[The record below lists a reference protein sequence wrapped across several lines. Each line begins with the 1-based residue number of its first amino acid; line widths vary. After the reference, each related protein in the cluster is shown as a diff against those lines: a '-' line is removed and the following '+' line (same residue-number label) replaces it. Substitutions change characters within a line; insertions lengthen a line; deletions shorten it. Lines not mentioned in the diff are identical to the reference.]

1 MKQGGHDSQQRPTN
15 PVVATSQREMREQ
28 LPPPSTSAGLQR
40 RAKELPQ
47 VRRPPTG
54 TGGSPPLV
62 RIADT
67 PNVSGLSGR
76 GGRRGFPRHRLT
88 TSTRASGTPVPSTT
102 SASRPISE
110 LAGVLEFLPRNVA
123 ESPSTRTKRL
133 PLGPKEVTREHLF
146 DFREEFSGQLL
157 EPESQEKKSDISMK
171 CETRG
176 RFDPLSKPGHLTQ
189 EQPAAVNPRLVPTP
203 QKVVSSE
210 ELQRVL
216 PRTSTTTSTTTT
228 RRIDVPR
235 HIRNSSDTSLPRLP
249 PHIESR
255 VPATSRLT
263 LPKPG
268 IRRKPEQDA
277 GQVMGDVACYGVW
290 KTEIE
295 VCTTANSQRTYNDG
309 VPARTGSST
318 TLLEDSREDELT
330 GKRRRSE
337 LVSSKTTG
345 MFQNPSKKLQP
356 EEFTGSS
363 EMALIGGFEDLSGG
377 TYVLPDDHA
386 LELTVDITQRQRAS
400 AVAPSEGSSSLSS
413 FKKRVSA
420 AVTVHRGTRPV
431 NIKPQQARLEPI
443 FSEPSKAPE
452 ESPVR
457 EPQPIRKE
465 TLKKPQ
471 KPKEPENDV
480 EYGWPVDYERFLPHS
495 REALSYTELLE
506 YPKKPRKASTKRDVS
521 LSQFEAQDEQGVSPP
536 MEEFVLDS
544 APVVPSTRRV
554 SASKPIGPSKGKTA
568 PQPDKTPTSKAASR
582 HSRGSLDGVNQ
593 EQATS
598 SPHTKQVENKVGKNQ
613 RRSSTPKSPSTD
625 RGEDISAPL
634 TSKGSD
640 VSSMKGSAT
649 SHSPRR
655 RSIAAE
661 ESNPTVSSSRRIS
674 SLIPTPPSATKN
686 VDKKAEMTQKQS
698 PAPERPNLAHDED
711 IPSRSLS
718 QGRGAPSQKGSP
730 ELDSQDRRSTADPQ
744 QKPTTSPARRAS
756 PSKPI
761 GPSNRQTT
769 PPTAAKQVV
778 LWLKKEPEETTSS
791 VSPTTHPILKI
802 YYCSSDVC
810 NAEAAYLKSL
820 ISKSIKP
827 CDNFYEYV
835 CEGWTKSHAI
845 PGEGAGAGLSM
856 DTLLQDRLASDVEP
870 TLLGIPDADVKTAAA
885 LHEDCMRRDKVG
897 HDGDTVV
904 NVAREL
910 FQAWAIKEWPIFKGK
925 TITHSTAWLFAGE
938 LVRDLNVAALA
949 TVGVGV
955 SPKVLEATA
964 IELDEPRLV
973 FSCNDASRPAV
984 TKLFKDALME
994 VMSRFAAASAT
1005 IGSGDVDDVLG
1016 VFTRLASSP
1025 AIAASPD
1032 TSPLVYTNV
1041 KLIELDTGFKNFLE
1055 GVFNSIVTIDGT
1067 TEVVL
1072 KSPDY
1077 LRNHLPAA
1085 MQELSPHAVVNYLGF
1100 MALVKAAPFFPE
1112 RFSSLRQIFGKD
1124 VLGRTLPDV
1133 SQTKTLC
1140 LLAVQQVLPACF
1152 AKAAVKLRGMS
1163 RTDLPLTEWLSRLE
1177 SSFGRHQERVAWIN
1191 ELSALIVRYRLKRN
1205 RRVAFSSRHEACAP
1219 SPQEIPR
1226 RSEHPLRFFHQVSML
1241 QEQKRL
1247 QLVLKSGQEVLALR
1261 GEARTELATIPE
1273 YDVMRQAVHVPMAL
1287 FNTSVASN
1295 TTMFSFH
1302 LSRVAVRLY
1311 RALVQILFPRNIYER
1326 DAPLALTDET
1336 LRRLDELLSCFEKD
1350 LRVLPATLRG
1360 PVSVDSAK
1368 FRGALLQHAAA
1379 VKLGFRAF
1387 RDHLTVRRVWQVDFR
1402 FKDLPEFSSDALF
1415 FLYYALDNCESAD
1428 TVYAEHQ
1435 GTWMPAHYRVNA
1447 ALRHVKEFAEPFSCS
1462 DGDQMALSA
1471 QMCHVLKKD

>member
-1 MKQGGHDSQQRPTN
+1 MAYKETSQAPLPDKGFMPQPTTPTAKTAVGHPTVPQLQAGTKKADPETGGPRDSSHILDTSKTPSAVKAAQAADVSKAFLAPEAGTESQINKEEAGSAARLLTAEEKARHATNQAQTAEREESLLKTHTLFFRSPLVSPESPPGTRGALLASAAASADQPDSKTSPKLAAHSQPSNSVGPPATAAQSATTIATKAGTPAGKDTKQPSSFSHSKLLA
-15 PVVATSQREMREQ
+15 VATDTDARAVAATSPASVQPAATEPVATRLYILGYRSPSRLSLASISEQ
-28 LPPPSTSAGLQR
+28 VA
-40 RAKELPQ
+40 
-47 VRRPPTG
+47 
-54 TGGSPPLV
+54 
-62 RIADT
+62 
-67 PNVSGLSGR
+67 
-76 GGRRGFPRHRLT
+76 
-88 TSTRASGTPVPSTT
+88 TPVPVTK
-102 SASRPISE
+102 AS
-110 LAGVLEFLPRNVA
+110 
-123 ESPSTRTKRL
+123 
-133 PLGPKEVTREHLF
+133 EVTLK
-146 DFREEFSGQLL
+146 
-157 EPESQEKKSDISMK
+157 EK
-171 CETRG
+171 E
-176 RFDPLSKPGHLTQ
+176 
-189 EQPAAVNPRLVPTP
+189 
-203 QKVVSSE
+203 
-210 ELQRVL
+210 
-216 PRTSTTTSTTTT
+216 
-228 RRIDVPR
+228 
-235 HIRNSSDTSLPRLP
+235 TSLPKGETEASSP
-249 PHIESR
+249 PRDVTAAIAIR
-255 VPATSRLT
+255 KTSSEVMHKAR
-263 LPKPG
+263 G
-268 IRRKPEQDA
+268 IHKCDKHRNETEAEYERRKARAKAKAKEKAEAEEEKQTS
-277 GQVMGDVACYGVW
+277 DVKG
-290 KTEIE
+290 
-295 VCTTANSQRTYNDG
+295 R
-309 VPARTGSST
+309 
-318 TLLEDSREDELT
+318 SRKSRKGEASMT
-330 GKRRRSE
+330 K
-337 LVSSKTTG
+337 
-345 MFQNPSKKLQP
+345 P
-356 EEFTGSS
+356 
-363 EMALIGGFEDLSGG
+363 LIRDKS
-377 TYVLPDDHA
+377 
-386 LELTVDITQRQRAS
+386 
-400 AVAPSEGSSSLSS
+400 
-413 FKKRVSA
+413 
-420 AVTVHRGTRPV
+420 
-431 NIKPQQARLEPI
+431 
-443 FSEPSKAPE
+443 
-452 ESPVR
+452 ESPAM
-457 EPQPIRKE
+457 
-465 TLKKPQ
+465 KKGQ
-471 KPKEPENDV
+471 LSPEKFRPGV
-480 EYGWPVDYERFLPHS
+480 
-495 REALSYTELLE
+495 
-506 YPKKPRKASTKRDVS
+506 ASDHYVKG
-521 LSQFEAQDEQGVSPP
+521 Q
-536 MEEFVLDS
+536 
-544 APVVPSTRRV
+544 TR
-554 SASKPIGPSKGKTA
+554 
-568 PQPDKTPTSKAASR
+568 
-582 HSRGSLDGVNQ
+582 
-593 EQATS
+593 
-598 SPHTKQVENKVGKNQ
+598 
-613 RRSSTPKSPSTD
+613 
-625 RGEDISAPL
+625 
-634 TSKGSD
+634 
-640 VSSMKGSAT
+640 
-649 SHSPRR
+649 
-655 RSIAAE
+655 
-661 ESNPTVSSSRRIS
+661 
-674 SLIPTPPSATKN
+674 
-686 VDKKAEMTQKQS
+686 QS
-698 PAPERPNLAHDED
+698 PLCC
-711 IPSRSLS
+711 IIVLV
-718 QGRGAPSQKGSP
+718 
-730 ELDSQDRRSTADPQ
+730 LL
-744 QKPTTSPARRAS
+744 
-756 PSKPI
+756 I
-761 GPSNRQTT
+761 IFLILLL
-769 PPTAAKQVV
+769 V

-955 SPKVLEATA
+955 SPKVLEAAA

-1005 IGSGDVDDVLG
+1005 VGSGDVDDVLG

-1055 GVFNSIVTIDGT
+1055 GVFNIIVTIDGT

-1112 RFSSLRQIFGKD
+1112 RFSNLRQIFGKD

-1205 RRVAFSSRHEACAP
+1205 RRVAFSSRHEPCAP

-1247 QLVLKSGQEVLALR
+1247 QLVLKTGQEVLALR
-1261 GEARTELATIPE
+1261 GEARSELATIPE

-1326 DAPLALTDET
+1326 DAPLALTEET

-1350 LRVLPATLRG
+1350 LRVLPAALRG

-1428 TVYAEHQ
+1428 TVYAEHR
-1435 GTWMPAHYRVNA
+1435 GTWMPARYRVNA
-1447 ALRHVKEFAEPFSCS
+1447 ALRHVKEFAEPFECR